1 MPLKKQNVVL
11 ACHITG
17 VYDVNRNVVLNN
29 DDYSI
34 IKPWADSLIK
44 HQINGIVFHNSLS
57 DQTCKQYSNEF
68 ISFQKIEYDIRFN
81 PNVFRYIVYNDFLN
95 KHQHEINSLFITDV
109 SDVVMLKNP
118 FEDELFNHHPQHIF
132 CGDEPQI
139 LANDWMQKHCTHL
152 RSKLLDFEA
161 FEQTHSQS
169 TLLNC
174 GIIGGEISIMK
185 NFIEKLSQLHQLHN
199 VNNSTAYTGDMGGF
213 NYIVRTYFNEKIIH
227 GIPVNTVF
235 KANENHRTDCW
246 FQHK

>member
-1 MPLKKQNVVL
+1 MSFNKQNVVL

-17 VYDVNRNVVLNN
+17 VYDVNRNEVLND

-34 IKPWADSLIK
+34 IKPWADSLIQ

-68 ISFQKIEYDIRFN
+68 ISFQKIEYDKRFN

-95 KHQHEINSLFITDV
+95 KHQHEIKSLFITDV

-118 FEDELFNHHPQHIF
+118 FEDLFFNHHPQHIF
-132 CGDEPQI
+132 CGDEPKL

-152 RSKLLDFEA
+152 RKNVLNFEE
-161 FEQTHSQS
+161 FEKKYSQS
-169 TLLNC
+169 ILLNC

-185 NFIEKLSQLHQLHN
+185 SFIEKLSQLHRLYN

-213 NYIVRTYFNEKIIH
+213 NYIARTFFNDQIIH
-227 GIPVNTVF
+227 GKPVSTVF
-235 KANENHRTDCW
+235 KAYENNRIDCW
-246 FQHK
+246 FKHK